1 MLNFGALFSHSR
13 AKLTKMD
20 KCCLL
25 SSSSWSQSD
34 LFLARGPWDQH
45 SEVHLYEQSQLLRSS
60 SLHLRGSFTRRC
72 SSREAQVQQPSS
84 HLHAAAAAGTRPS
97 AVCHRDVQKLWLHR
111 EDHWWRPKAEHRG
124 AFQQVPYYT
133 YCICFCTAA
142 LLSYVLNSLSNKL
155 YSVAWYILEGNPR
168 RFSTRT
174 KKPQTNWTWSR
185 NLSWWEHQ
193 MVNSRK
199 RRGKKS
205 SFHKSVSNNI
215 K

>member
-111 EDHWWRPKAEHRG
+111 EDHWWRPKAEHGG

-174 KKPQTNWTWSR
+174 KKTPNKL
-185 NLSWWEHQ
+185 NLKQ
-193 MVNSRK
+193 
-199 RRGKKS
+199 KS
-205 SFHKSVSNNI
+205 QLMRTPDG
-215 K
+215 